1 MTVEDLE
8 AGFRNVLRR
17 VFSTSATRRRNQ
29 IRRQI
34 RSSARSKSR
43 TN

>member
-17 VFSTSATRRRNQ
+17 VFSASASQRRNR

-34 RSSARSKSR
+34 RGVARSNFR